1 VEQKNKSS
9 NMETNFK
16 KYLEGY
22 TNWMKLLNYDNH
34 SCQSNP
40 VMVERFLQW
49 MTEHEARTIEDI
61 TTQKVKAYFEVLSQ
75 QISNKTG
82 EVLSI
87 NTLRTHLTAIKR
99 LAKYLQSTEQGNIDI
114 AVHYKGKSNHKIE
127 ILTRQEVDQ
136 IYEVADDSLLGMRDR
151 AMIAIFYGC
160 GARRNEGL
168 NIKINDILPDKNLL
182 YIRKGKNY
190 KERYIPMIGQVKKDI
205 INYLTMAR
213 PMLMSREIHDTFFVS
228 MTGKRMS
235 SQSLYQRV
243 KQLTIKARLEK
254 NIGLHTLRHSIA
266 THLHQGG
273 MKLTEIAKFLGHSSL
288 ESTQIYTH
296 ITND

>member
-1 VEQKNKSS
+1 
-9 NMETNFK
+9 MEINFK
-16 KYLEGY
+16 KYIEGY
-22 TNWMKLLNYDNH
+22 ANWLVMMNYDKH
-34 SCQSNP
+34 SQQTHP
-40 VMVERFLQW
+40 AMITRFLQW
-49 MTEHEARTIEDI
+49 MTEHEALTLEEI
-61 TTQKVKAYFEVLSQ
+61 TTQKVKDYFEYLSQ

-127 ILTRQEVDQ
+127 VLTRQEIDQ
-136 IYEVADDSLLGMRDR
+136 LYEATDDSLLGMRDR
-151 AMIAIFYGC
+151 AMIAVFYGC

-168 NIKINDILPDKNLL
+168 NIKVNDILPDKNLL

-213 PMLMSREIHDTFFVS
+213 PILLNKEIHDTFFVS
-228 MTGKRMS
+228 MTGKIMT
-235 SQSLYQRV
+235 SQSLYDRV
-243 KQLTIKARLEK
+243 KSLTEKARIEK
-254 NIGLHTLRHSIA
+254 NVGLHTLRHSIA

-296 ITND
+296 IIRNEE

>member
-9 NMETNFK
+9 NMETNYIK
-16 KYLEGY
+16 NLEGY
-22 TNWMKLLNYDNH
+22 TNWMKLLNYDSH

-40 VMVERFLQW
+40 VMVEKFLQW
-49 MTEHEARTIEDI
+49 MTEHEARTIEEI
-61 TTQKVKAYFEVLSQ
+61 TTQKVKAYFDDLSQ
-75 QISNKTG
+75 QISSKTG

-99 LAKYLQSTEQGNIDI
+99 LGKYLQSTDQGNIEI
-114 AVHYKGKSNHKIE
+114 AVHYKGQSNHKIE
-127 ILTRQEVDQ
+127 VLTRQEIEQ
-136 IYEVADDSLLGMRDR
+136 LNEATDDSLLGMRDR
-151 AMIAIFYGC
+151 AMIALFYGC

-168 NIKINDILPDKNLL
+168 SIKITDILPDKNLL

-205 INYLTMAR
+205 INYLTIAR
-213 PMLMSREIHDTFFVS
+213 PMMMGKEMHDTFFVS
-228 MTGKRMS
+228 ITGKRMT
-235 SQSLYQRV
+235 SQSLYQRI
-243 KQLTIKARLEK
+243 KQLATKARIEK

-273 MKLTEIAKFLGHSSL
+273 MKLTEIAKFLGHNSL

-296 ITND
+296 I

>member
-99 LAKYLQSTEQGNIDI
+99 LAKYLQSTDQGNIDI

-127 ILTRQEVDQ
+127 VLTRQEIDQ
-136 IYEVADDSLLGMRDR
+136 IYEAADDSLLGMRDR

-213 PMLMSREIHDTFFVS
+213 PMLMNKEIHDTFFVS

-243 KQLTIKARLEK
+243 KQLTIKARIEK

>member
-1 VEQKNKSS
+1 
-9 NMETNFK
+9 METNFK

-40 VMVERFLQW
+40 VMVEKFLQW
-49 MTEHEARTIEDI
+49 MTEHEAKTIEEI
-61 TTQKVKAYFEVLSQ
+61 TTQKVKAYFEALSQ
-75 QISNKTG
+75 QRSNKTG

-127 ILTRQEVDQ
+127 VLTRKEIDQ
-136 IYEVADDSLLGMRDR
+136 IYEAADDSLLGMRDR

-213 PMLMSREIHDTFFVS
+213 PMLLNKETHDTFFVS

-243 KQLTIKARLEK
+243 KQLTIKSRIEK

-296 ITND
+296 IKMKSEE